1 MENTKVLA
9 IVCGKNITDADVDA
23 MIAAMGQRGQQ
34 YNNPQGRAAVLDQ
47 LINKRLLLADA
58 AGNLYEREPA
68 FKAELAQLKEELL
81 MNYAV
86 KKAVENVR
94 VTDAEV
100 RAYFDEHPEMFRGE
114 STVNASHILVD
125 NEALAE
131 KILAELKENKITF
144 EDAAMQYSSCP
155 SKAQGGNLGEF
166 GRGQMVP
173 EFEEAAFAL
182 EEGQLSAPVKTQF
195 GYHIIKL
202 ISKSDAK
209 PLQFEQIREQLK
221 EKLLQDKQQDA
232 FRHKINQLRIQYPVD
247 RF

>member
-1 MENTKVLA
+1 MENAKILA
-9 IVCGKNITDADVDA
+9 VVCGKSITEADVDA

-34 YNNPQGRAAVLDQ
+34 YNNPQGRASILDQ

-58 AGNLYEREPA
+58 AANLYERDAE

-86 KKAVENVR
+86 KKAVDSVR

-100 RAYFDEHPEMFRGE
+100 KAYFDEHPEQFKGE
-114 STVNASHILVD
+114 ATVNASHILVD

-131 KILAELKENKITF
+131 KILADLKSNKISF
-144 EDAAMQYSSCP
+144 EDAAMQYSTCP
-155 SKAQGGNLGEF
+155 SKTRQGNLGEF
-166 GRGQMVP
+166 SRGQMVP

-182 EEGQLSAPVKTQF
+182 QEGELSAPVKTQF
-195 GYHIIKL
+195 GYHIIKV

-209 PLQFEQIREQLK
+209 PVQFAQIREQLK

-232 FRHKINQLRIQYPVD
+232 FRHKINQLRIQYTVD
-247 RF
+247 RY